1 MKIGQFD
8 NKAITPAGG
17 ERRTGGSNGAASS
30 EPSAKVALSSAA
42 SLLAA
47 GGNDGAFDTQKVQRI
62 SNAIRDGKFE
72 VNAEAIA
79 DKLISN
85 ARELLGG
92 GSGGGKS

>member
-1 MKIGQFD
+1 MKIGQID

-17 ERRTGGSNGAASS
+17 ERRTSGSNGAASS

-47 GGNDGAFDTQKVQRI
+47 GGNDGVFDTQKVQRI

-92 GSGGGKS
+92 GKS

>member
-8 NKAITPAGG
+8 NKLITPASG
-17 ERRTGGSNGAASS
+17 ERRSNGSNGAGSA
-30 EPSAKVALSSAA
+30 EPSSKVALSSAA
-42 SLLAA
+42 SQLAA
-47 GGNDGAFDTQKVQRI
+47 RGAGGDFDTQKVQRI

-79 DKLISN
+79 DKLIHN

-92 GSGGGKS
+92 TGKP